1 MKRLKIKNIRWKFCN
16 QILINFSIIFLIV
29 KIDELAIEL
38 NETEERIFINSIVVI
53 SIRFTKLILIYFNI
67 AVTTS
72 HVYETF
78 CICRLCNVIFLIA
91 CKNSYISYE
100 IIHLAKIK
108 VKTKKFNDNLICDTL
123 SCNYE
128 KYFFPFFYINNICE
142 CKECFK
148 KVL

>member
-16 QILINFSIIFLIV
+16 QILTNFSIIFLIV

-38 NETEERIFINSIVVI
+38 DETEERIFINSIVVT

-67 AVTTS
+67 AVTTT
-72 HVYETF
+72 HIYETF

-91 CKNSYISYE
+91 CKKSYISYE
-100 IIHLAKIK
+100 IIYLAKIK

-123 SCNYE
+123 SCNYA
-128 KYFFPFFYINNICE
+128 KYFFHFLY
-142 CKECFK
+142 
-148 KVL
+148 